1 VIARA
6 VFGVAVLLATACQI
20 TNSNAPGFVVSYDL
34 TAGSGVSC
42 DSVKYENAVGIVQV
56 PSPPLPWSY
65 AFMAQPGGHLQ
76 VTAWMTSTGAG
87 QPVKLKA
94 TWSATGGGTA
104 GDSTFG
110 TTTAAGKF
118 TLVVPR
124 RPL

>member
-1 VIARA
+1 MRA
-6 VFGVAVLLATACQI
+6 VFGVVILLATACQI
-20 TNSNAPGFVVSYDL
+20 TQSNATGFVVSYHL

-42 DSVKYENAVGIVQV
+42 DSVEYENSVGIVQV

-76 VTAWMTSTGAG
+76 ATAWMTSAGAG
-87 QPVKLKA
+87 HEVKLKA
-94 TWSATGGGTA
+94 TWSAPGGGTA
-104 GDSTFG
+104 SDSTFG

-118 TLVVPR
+118 TLVLPR